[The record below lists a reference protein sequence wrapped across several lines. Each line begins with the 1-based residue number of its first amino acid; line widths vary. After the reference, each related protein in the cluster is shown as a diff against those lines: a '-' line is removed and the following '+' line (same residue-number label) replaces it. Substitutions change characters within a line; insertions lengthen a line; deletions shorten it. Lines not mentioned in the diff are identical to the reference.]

1 MVALRLTS
9 PPERHPCSPRPWERG
24 VVGEVEVE
32 GGEEVGGAEGDL
44 VVGEGEGEEEDLVVE
59 AEEGGEVALVEGKC
73 PGVVLYIGFF

>member
-44 VVGEGEGEEEDLVVE
+44 VEGEEGLVVGEGEGEEGVLVV
-59 AEEGGEVALVEGKC
+59 
-73 PGVVLYIGFF
+73 